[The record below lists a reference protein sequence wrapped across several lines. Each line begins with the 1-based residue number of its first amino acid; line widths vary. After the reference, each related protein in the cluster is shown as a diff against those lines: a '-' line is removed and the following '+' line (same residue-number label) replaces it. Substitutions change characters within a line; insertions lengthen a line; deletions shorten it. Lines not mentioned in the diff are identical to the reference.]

1 MAKKLENR
9 LKSYRKFLFRT
20 VLCKL
25 EENTHKLGLLKYYTE
40 EDDLYEFIFEDN
52 NDMTKIVSPQSSNE
66 FLEIL
71 EYLLKYYEDDQQYE
85 KCQNIYKMMDQWSM
99 Y

>member
-1 MAKKLENR
+1 M
-9 LKSYRKFLFRT
+9 
-20 VLCKL
+20 CKL

-52 NDMTKIVSPQSSNE
+52 NDMTKIVSLQSSNE

>member
-1 MAKKLENR
+1 
-9 LKSYRKFLFRT
+9 
-20 VLCKL
+20 LCKL

-52 NDMTKIVSPQSSNE
+52 NDMTKIVSLQSSNE

>member
-1 MAKKLENR
+1 M
-9 LKSYRKFLFRT
+9 
-20 VLCKL
+20 CKL

-71 EYLLKYYEDDQQYE
+71 EHLLKYYKDDQQYE
-85 KCQNIYKMMDQWSM
+85 KCQNIYKMIDQWSK

>member
-1 MAKKLENR
+1 
-9 LKSYRKFLFRT
+9 
-20 VLCKL
+20 LCKL